1 MTVTGTIVRKVVGER
16 FEDLPPETV
25 DRVKSFAL
33 DDLACGFLG
42 YYETSRRGAALLNYA
57 RTVGGTPEATI
68 IGDGLKVSCGV
79 AAGVNSQMAYEP
91 DYNETGP
98 GGGHGFTLYFHT
110 GVAVGER
117 VGASG
122 KDLITAIALS
132 YEIASHFNAALK
144 PESIDL
150 GGFRQDRRQ
159 TAVGCAICAAKL
171 MGLDVELTSRAIG
184 LSWILAPQASGFML
198 RPIHKDGSIY
208 RMLGTNSMILVAP
221 FGVQAA
227 LLASLTYEGPEDIID
242 HDATYDLEKLSELDA
257 PSPYFYLTRKA
268 GMKYY
273 LGPYMT
279 GGVIQLAL
287 GIMEEEGLRAEHID
301 QITAS
306 ITSVYRLVEPPFS
319 SKAPKDYWEAS
330 YAIPWLVAMHV
341 LHGVD
346 KAGPEF
352 FSEEALSDP
361 ETLDLANRIRI
372 VYLDPVVDREKLGI
386 TVEVAVGGRI
396 HRKFITISQITGTA
410 DRPMTKE
417 QLEGKF
423 RRLAAPVIGE
433 GQSNE
438 IIAIVNELER
448 VDDLRELTRLYAPS
462 GG

>member
-1 MTVTGTIVRKVVGER
+1 MTVTRAIVRRVVGER

-25 DRVKSFAL
+25 DRVKCFAL
-33 DDLACGFLG
+33 DELACGFFG

-57 RTVGGTPEATI
+57 RAVGGTPEATI
-68 IGDGLKVSCGV
+68 LGDGLKVSSGV

-110 GVAVGER
+110 GMAVGEQ

-132 YEIASHFNAALK
+132 YEIAAHFNAALK
-144 PESIDL
+144 PESVDQL
-150 GGFRQDRRQ
+150 GFRQDRRQ
-159 TAVGCAICAAKL
+159 TAVGCAISAAKL
-171 MGLDVELTSRAIG
+171 MGLDEETTSRAVGI
-184 LSWILAPQASGFML
+184 SWILAPPASGFML

-227 LLASLTYEGPEDIID
+227 LLASLDYEGPEDIID
-242 HDATYDLEKLSELDA
+242 HDATYDLAKLSELDV
-257 PSPYFYLTRKA
+257 PGPYFYLTRRA

-279 GGVIQLAL
+279 GGVIQLTL
-287 GIMEEEGLRAEHID
+287 EVMEEEGLRVEDID
-301 QITAS
+301 QITAT
-306 ITSVYRLVEPPFS
+306 ITSIYRLREPPFS
-319 SKAPKDYWEAS
+319 TRVPRDYWEAS

-352 FSEEALSDP
+352 FTEEALSDAVAH
-361 ETLDLANRIRI
+361 DLANRIRI
-372 VYLDPVVDREKLGI
+372 VYLDPVADREKLGI
-386 TVEVAVGGRI
+386 TVEVSAGGRVNS
-396 HRKFITISQITGTA
+396 KFTTISHITGMP
-410 DRPMTKE
+410 DQPLTKE

-423 RRLAAPVIGE
+423 RRLAKAVIGKD
-433 GQSNE
+433 QSNE
-438 IIAIVNELER
+438 IIAMVNELER
-448 VDDLRELTRLYAPS
+448 VEDLRELSRLYARA

>member
-1 MTVTGTIVRKVVGER
+1 MTGTIVRRVVGER

-33 DDLACGFLG
+33 DELACGFFG
-42 YYETSRRGAALLNYA
+42 YHETSRRGAALLNYA
-57 RTVGGTPEATI
+57 RAVGGTPEATI
-68 IGDGLKVSCGV
+68 LGDGLKVSSGV

-122 KDLITAIALS
+122 KDLITATALS
-132 YEIASHFNAALK
+132 YEIAAHFNAALK
-144 PESIDL
+144 PESVDQL
-150 GGFRQDRRQ
+150 GFRQDRRQ
-159 TAVGCAICAAKL
+159 TAVGCAISAAKL
-171 MGLDVELTSRAIG
+171 MGLDEELTSRAVGI
-184 LSWILAPQASGFML
+184 SWILGPPASGFML
-198 RPIHKDGSIY
+198 RPIHKHGSIY

-227 LLASLTYEGPEDIID
+227 LLASLGYEGPEDIID
-242 HDATYDLEKLSELDA
+242 HDPTYDLKKLSELDV
-257 PSPYFYLTRKA
+257 PSPYFYLTRRA

-273 LGPYMT
+273 LGPYLT
-279 GGVIQLAL
+279 GGVIQLTL
-287 GIMEEEGLRAEHID
+287 EMMEKEGLRAEDID
-301 QITAS
+301 QITATIAS
-306 ITSVYRLVEPPFS
+306 IYRLREPPFS
-319 SKAPKDYWEAS
+319 TRAPRDYWEAS

-352 FSEEALSDP
+352 FTEEALGDAVAR
-361 ETLDLANRIRI
+361 DLANRIRI
-372 VYLDPVVDREKLGI
+372 VYLDPVADREKLGI
-386 TVEVAVGGRI
+386 TVEVSAGGRV
-396 HRKFITISQITGTA
+396 HSKFITISQITGMA
-410 DRPMTKE
+410 DRPLTKE

-423 RRLAAPVIGE
+423 RRLAKAVIGM

-438 IIAIVNELER
+438 IIAMVNELER
-448 VDDLRELTRLYAPS
+448 VEDLRELTRLYARA

>member
-57 RTVGGTPEATI
+57 RTAGGTPEATI

-144 PESIDL
+144 PESVDL
-150 GGFRQDRRQ
+150 LGFRQDRRQ

-171 MGLDVELTSRAIG
+171 MGLDEELTSRAIG
-184 LSWILAPQASGFML
+184 LSWMLAPQASGFML

-227 LLASLTYEGPEDIID
+227 LLASLGYEGPEDIID

-273 LGPYMT
+273 LGPYLT

-287 GIMEEEGLRAEHID
+287 EIMEEEGLRAEHID
-301 QITAS
+301 QITAG

-319 SKAPKDYWEAS
+319 SGAPKDYWEAS
-330 YAIPWLVAMHV
+330 YAIPWLVAMHL

-346 KAGPEF
+346 KAGPDF

-361 ETLDLANRIRI
+361 EALDLANRIRI

-386 TVEVAVGGRI
+386 TVEVAVAGRI
-396 HRKFITISQITGTA
+396 HRKFITISQIIGTA

-423 RRLAAPVIGE
+423 RRLAAPLIGE

-438 IIAIVNELER
+438 IIAIVDELER